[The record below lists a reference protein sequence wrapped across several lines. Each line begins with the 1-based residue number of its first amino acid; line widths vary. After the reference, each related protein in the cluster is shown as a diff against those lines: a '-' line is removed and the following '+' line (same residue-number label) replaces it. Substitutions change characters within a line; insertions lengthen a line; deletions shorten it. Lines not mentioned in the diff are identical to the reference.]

1 MLPAVTTG
9 NVGTNIGFVSCGGPG
24 GIIDGNSAGSQTFV
38 AGQTAPLQLT
48 APMFTVSP
56 PLQSV
61 FTSPSGPVSC
71 VSLMQPQV
79 MVHPATAAATAA
91 AVSTAGAGVPSV
103 PFPVNSFLQLNP
115 VSYENGLILLVGGL
129 CRLNI

>member
-1 MLPAVTTG
+1 MLPAVTTSS
-9 NVGTNIGFVSCGGPG
+9 VGTTIGFVSGGGPG
-24 GIIDGNSAGSQTFV
+24 GFIDGNPAGSQPLV

-48 APMFTVSP
+48 APMFTVSA

-61 FTSPSGPVSC
+61 FTLPSGPISGVS
-71 VSLMQPQV
+71 VVQPQA

-115 VSYENGLILLVGGL
+115 VRSKAGRTDSIGWW
-129 CRLNI
+129 IM